1 MNLYIDGLEEG
12 KYREIRPEE
21 RKELE
26 EMLSSEKS
34 EKRTGGSHERIIIK
48 KMKELGEKLRE
59 ASRAYY
65 QEDREIMS
73 NVEYDALYDTL
84 SALEK
89 ETGIVL
95 ADSPTV
101 NVGYEAVEQLP
112 KEEHERPML
121 SLDKTK
127 ERETLR
133 EFIGEHPTLLSWKLD
148 GLTIV
153 LTYENGELIKAV
165 TRGNGIVGE
174 VITNNARVFK
184 NIPLKI
190 SFKGR
195 LVLRGEAII
204 TYSDFEKINETIGDA
219 DAKYKNPRNLCSGS
233 VRQLNNEITAKRNV
247 RFYAFSLVSAE
258 GVDFRNSREVQFR
271 WLNEQGFEV
280 VEYRKVTAETLDE
293 AMDYFAEA
301 VTTNDFPSDGLVAL
315 YDDIAYGESLGTTA
329 KFPRN
334 AMAFKWADE
343 MRDTRLLEI
352 EWSPSRTGL
361 INPVAIFEPVELEGT
376 TVSRASVHNISIMK
390 ELKLGIGDTI
400 RVYKAN
406 MIIPQ
411 IAENLTGS
419 GNASIPHTCPAC
431 GQETVV
437 KKENDV
443 ECLFCVNPGC
453 PAKKIKSFGLFTSR
467 DAMNIDG
474 LSEATLEKFI
484 ARGFIH
490 DFGDIF
496 EISRYKDEIV
506 EMEGFGQKSYDNL
519 MESLERAKETTLPRV
534 IYSLGI
540 ANIGLANAKVICRH
554 FDNDLDRIRHA
565 SLEEVSDIDT
575 IGPVIAG
582 NLVAYFRDEDNDRR
596 LDHLMSF
603 LHIQEDSPKQEQ
615 IFEGMN
621 FVITGSLVHFGNRSE
636 AKELIESLGGKV
648 TGSVTKKT
656 NYLINN
662 DIQSNSSKNKKARE
676 LGIPIL
682 SEEDFRKLAGVQ

>member
-1 MNLYIDGLEEG
+1 MNE
-12 KYREIRPEE
+12 
-21 RKELE
+21 
-26 EMLSSEKS
+26 SS
-34 EKRTGGSHERIIIK
+34 IK
-48 KMKELGEKLRE
+48 KMKELGEKIRE

-127 ERETLR
+127 EREALR

-419 GNASIPHTCPAC
+419 GNAPIPHTCPAC

>member
-1 MNLYIDGLEEG
+1 MNE
-12 KYREIRPEE
+12 
-21 RKELE
+21 
-26 EMLSSEKS
+26 SS
-34 EKRTGGSHERIIIK
+34 IK

-127 ERETLR
+127 EREALR

-376 TVSRASVHNISIMK
+376 TVSRASVHNIRIMK

-419 GNASIPHTCPAC
+419 GNAPIPHTCPAC

-582 NLVAYFRDEDNDRR
+582 NLVAYFRDEDNNRR
-596 LDHLMSF
+596 LDHLMNF

>member
-1 MNLYIDGLEEG
+1 METAAIM
-12 KYREIRPEE
+12 R
-21 RKELE
+21 
-26 EMLSSEKS
+26 
-34 EKRTGGSHERIIIK
+34 
-48 KMKELGEKLRE
+48 MKELVQKLDR
-59 ASRAYY
+59 AAKAYY
-65 QEDREIMS
+65 QQDTEIIS
-73 NVEYDALYDTL
+73 NREYDQMYDEL
-84 SALEK
+84 QALEK
-89 ETGIVL
+89 ETGTVL
-95 ADSPTV
+95 ANSPTV
-101 NVGYEAVEQLP
+101 SVGYEAVDQLP
-112 KEEHERPML
+112 KEEHESPML

-127 ERETLR
+127 DREVLR
-133 EFIGEHPTLLSWKLD
+133 EFIGEHKTLLSWKLD

-153 LTYENGELIKAV
+153 LTYENGGLAKAV
-165 TRGNGIVGE
+165 TRGNGVTGE
-174 VITNNARVFK
+174 VVTNNARVFK

-419 GNASIPHTCPAC
+419 GNAPIPHTCPAC

-443 ECLFCVNPGC
+443 ECLFCVNPEC

>member
-1 MNLYIDGLEEG
+1 MNE
-12 KYREIRPEE
+12 
-21 RKELE
+21 
-26 EMLSSEKS
+26 SS
-34 EKRTGGSHERIIIK
+34 IK

-59 ASRAYY
+59 AARAYY

-127 ERETLR
+127 EREALR

-419 GNASIPHTCPAC
+419 GNAPIPHTCPAC

>member
-1 MNLYIDGLEEG
+1 MNE
-12 KYREIRPEE
+12 
-21 RKELE
+21 
-26 EMLSSEKS
+26 SS
-34 EKRTGGSHERIIIK
+34 IK

-127 ERETLR
+127 EREALR

-343 MRDTRLLEI
+343 MHDTRLLEI

-419 GNASIPHTCPAC
+419 GNAPIPHNCPAC
-431 GQETVV
+431 GQETIV

-582 NLVAYFRDEDNDRR
+582 NLVAYFKDEDNNRR

>member
-1 MNLYIDGLEEG
+1 MNE
-12 KYREIRPEE
+12 
-21 RKELE
+21 
-26 EMLSSEKS
+26 SS
-34 EKRTGGSHERIIIK
+34 IK

-127 ERETLR
+127 EREALR

-315 YDDIAYGESLGTTA
+315 YDDVAYGESLGTTA

-419 GNASIPHTCPAC
+419 GNAPIPHTCPAC

-682 SEEDFRKLAGVQ
+682 SEEDFRKLAGV

>member
-1 MNLYIDGLEEG
+1 MNE
-12 KYREIRPEE
+12 
-21 RKELE
+21 
-26 EMLSSEKS
+26 SS
-34 EKRTGGSHERIIIK
+34 IK

-65 QEDREIMS
+65 QEDREIMP

-127 ERETLR
+127 EREALR

-153 LTYENGELIKAV
+153 LTYENGVLIKAV

-258 GVDFRNSREVQFR
+258 GVDFQNSREVQFR

-280 VEYRKVTAETLDE
+280 VEYRKVTAETLTE

-419 GNASIPHTCPAC
+419 GNAPIPHTCPAC

-582 NLVAYFRDEDNDRR
+582 NLVAYFKDEDNNRR

>member
-1 MNLYIDGLEEG
+1 MNE
-12 KYREIRPEE
+12 
-21 RKELE
+21 
-26 EMLSSEKS
+26 SS
-34 EKRTGGSHERIIIK
+34 IK

-127 ERETLR
+127 EREALR

-419 GNASIPHTCPAC
+419 GNAPIPHTCPAC

-474 LSEATLEKFI
+474 LSEATLEKLI

-676 LGIPIL
+676 MGIPIL

>member
-1 MNLYIDGLEEG
+1 MNETSI
-12 KYREIRPEE
+12 
-21 RKELE
+21 
-26 EMLSSEKS
+26 
-34 EKRTGGSHERIIIK
+34 KR
-48 KMKELGEKLRE
+48 MKELGKMLRE

-65 QEDREIMS
+65 QEDREIMP
-73 NVEYDALYDTL
+73 NVEYDALYDEL
-84 SALEK
+84 SALEE

-101 NVGYEAVEQLP
+101 NVGYEAVDQLP

-127 ERETLR
+127 DREALR
-133 EFIGEHPTLLSWKLD
+133 EFVGEHPTLLSWKLD

-153 LTYENGELIKAV
+153 LTYENGELVKAV

-190 SFKGR
+190 SFRGR

-258 GVDFRNSREVQFR
+258 GVDFQNSREVQFQ
-271 WLNEQGFEV
+271 WLNAQGFDV
-280 VEYRKVTAETLDE
+280 VEYRKVTADTLDE

-301 VTTNDFPSDGLVAL
+301 VTKNDFPSDGLVAL
-315 YDDIAYGESLGTTA
+315 YDNIAYGESLGTTA

-343 MRDTRLLEI
+343 MRDTKLLEI

-361 INPVAIFEPVELEGT
+361 INPVAVFEPVELEGT

-419 GNASIPHTCPAC
+419 GNAPVPHICPAC

-496 EISRYKDEIV
+496 EISRYRDEIV

-519 MESLERAKETTLPRV
+519 IESLERAKETTLPRV

-540 ANIGLANAKVICRH
+540 ANIGLANAKVICRY
-554 FDNDLDRIRHA
+554 FNNDLEKIRHA
-565 SLEEVSDIDT
+565 SLEEISEIDT

-582 NLVAYFRDEDNDRR
+582 NLVSYFQDEENNRR

-603 LHIQEDSPKQEQ
+603 LHIQDEGPKQEQ
-615 IFEGMN
+615 IFAGMN

-662 DIQSNSSKNKKARE
+662 DIQSSSSKNKKARE

-682 SEEDFRKLAGVQ
+682 SEEDFLNLVGKQ

>member
-1 MNLYIDGLEEG
+1 MNE
-12 KYREIRPEE
+12 
-21 RKELE
+21 
-26 EMLSSEKS
+26 SS
-34 EKRTGGSHERIIIK
+34 IK

-127 ERETLR
+127 EREALR

-419 GNASIPHTCPAC
+419 GNAPIPHTCPAC

-621 FVITGSLVHFGNRSE
+621 FVITGSLVHFENRSE

-662 DIQSNSSKNKKARE
+662 DIQSNSSKNKRARE

>member
-1 MNLYIDGLEEG
+1 MNE
-12 KYREIRPEE
+12 
-21 RKELE
+21 
-26 EMLSSEKS
+26 SS
-34 EKRTGGSHERIIIK
+34 IK

-73 NVEYDALYDTL
+73 NVEYDVLYDTL

-127 ERETLR
+127 EREALR

-419 GNASIPHTCPAC
+419 GNAPIPHNCPAC
-431 GQETVV
+431 GQETIV

-582 NLVAYFRDEDNDRR
+582 NLVAYFKDEDNNRR

>member
-1 MNLYIDGLEEG
+1 MNE
-12 KYREIRPEE
+12 
-21 RKELE
+21 
-26 EMLSSEKS
+26 SS
-34 EKRTGGSHERIIIK
+34 IK

-59 ASRAYY
+59 ASRVYY

-127 ERETLR
+127 EREALR

-153 LTYENGELIKAV
+153 LTYEKGELIKAV

-271 WLNEQGFEV
+271 WLNKQGFEV

-419 GNASIPHTCPAC
+419 GNAPIPHNCPAC
-431 GQETVV
+431 GQETIV

-582 NLVAYFRDEDNDRR
+582 NLVAYFKDEDNNRR

-676 LGIPIL
+676 LGSPIL
-682 SEEDFRKLAGVQ
+682 SEEDFWKLAGVQ

>member
-1 MNLYIDGLEEG
+1 MNE
-12 KYREIRPEE
+12 
-21 RKELE
+21 
-26 EMLSSEKS
+26 SS
-34 EKRTGGSHERIIIK
+34 IK

-127 ERETLR
+127 EREALR

-419 GNASIPHTCPAC
+419 GNAPIPHNCPAC
-431 GQETVV
+431 GQETIV

-496 EISRYKDEIV
+496 EISRHKDEIV

-582 NLVAYFRDEDNDRR
+582 NLVAYFKDEDNNRR

-636 AKELIESLGGKV
+636 AKELIESLGVKV

>member
-1 MNLYIDGLEEG
+1 MNE
-12 KYREIRPEE
+12 
-21 RKELE
+21 
-26 EMLSSEKS
+26 SS
-34 EKRTGGSHERIIIK
+34 IK

-127 ERETLR
+127 EREALR

-280 VEYRKVTAETLDE
+280 VEYRKVTAEILDE

-419 GNASIPHTCPAC
+419 GNAPIPHTCPAC

-443 ECLFCVNPGC
+443 ECLFCVNPEC

-621 FVITGSLVHFGNRSE
+621 FVITGSLVHFENRSE

>member
-1 MNLYIDGLEEG
+1 MNE
-12 KYREIRPEE
+12 
-21 RKELE
+21 
-26 EMLSSEKS
+26 SS
-34 EKRTGGSHERIIIK
+34 IK

-127 ERETLR
+127 EREALR

-419 GNASIPHTCPAC
+419 GNAPIPHTCPAC

-582 NLVAYFRDEDNDRR
+582 NLVAYFKDEDNNRR
-596 LDHLMSF
+596 LDHLMRF

-682 SEEDFRKLAGVQ
+682 SEEDFRKLAGV